1 MSKLYQDKPKFNA
14 IKNQLLKAALTIE
27 VFTFFIGAARDI
39 IIIKDL
45 SKQISSSILDTEY
58 TYKTESKD
66 INLDSYVNRNRMDLI
81 MLLDSL

>member
-27 VFTFFIGAARDI
+27 VFAFLFGAARDI

-45 SKQISSSILDTEY
+45 SKQI
-58 TYKTESKD
+58 
-66 INLDSYVNRNRMDLI
+66 
-81 MLLDSL
+81 

>member
-66 INLDSYVNRNRMDLI
+66 INLDSNVDRNRMNLI
-81 MLLDSL
+81 MLLD

>member
-27 VFTFFIGAARDI
+27 VFTFFIGAVRDI

-58 TYKTESKD
+58 T
-66 INLDSYVNRNRMDLI
+66 
-81 MLLDSL
+81 